1 MGQFSSGPSLSQRF
15 ALIRRR
21 LADEGLA
28 GTVTLFTR
36 FATNHL
42 IDKWRFAYFEFLLS
56 AKPPVFASQAGVA
69 VQIATPADRPRIEAE
84 LFPTL
89 AGDLAYDR
97 RYFEALGQDD
107 DVKCF
112 LAESGGKII
121 HYSWVFLDATNSPLL
136 RVPFNRA
143 ALRAGDAYIGP
154 VFTSPSARGLVYLQ
168 VLSEILRFLHEGG
181 RVQRLLLMVDGRRP
195 AAVAFYRRLG
205 FRQIT
210 RHGKPVTIPP
220 ARPRAPAA

>member
-1 MGQFSSGPSLSQRF
+1 MGQFSSRPSLSQRC
-15 ALIRRR
+15 ALIWRR
-21 LADEGLA
+21 LADEGVS
-28 GTVTLFTR
+28 GTVALFTR
-36 FATNHL
+36 FASTHL
-42 IDKWRFAYFEFLLS
+42 IDKWRFAYFEFAL
-56 AKPPVFASQAGVA
+56 AGTPPVFASQPGVA
-69 VQIATPADRPRIEAE
+69 VHVAAPADRPRIEAE

-89 AGDLAYDR
+89 VGDLAYDR
-97 RYFEALGQDD
+97 RYFEAIGEDA

-121 HYSWVFLDATNSPLL
+121 HYSWVFLDARNSPLV

-154 VFTSPSARGLVYLQ
+154 VFTSPSARGLVYLH
-168 VLSEILRFLHEGG
+168 VLSEVLRFMHEGG
-181 RVQRLLLMVDGRRP
+181 RVRRLLLMVDGRRP

-210 RHGKPVTIPP
+210 RHGEPVTVV
-220 ARPRAPAA
+220 ASRSRVPAA